1 MSKNSRRKVQTP
13 MKSLRGSV
21 LSPLVIALLGAC
33 IPLHAQDNGARASLD
48 NAKPGASEEC
58 RRLQERVQ
66 ELDRMDDERV
76 ARKGHVGLQQSPVQT
91 KEWIDKER
99 KDAKTKM
106 FFAKC

>member
-1 MSKNSRRKVQTP
+1 MTIKQ
-13 MKSLRGSV
+13 SLAIAMLLASAG
-21 LSPLVIALLGAC
+21 LSTA
-33 IPLHAQDNGARASLD
+33 HAQDNGARASLD

-76 ARKGHVGLQQSPVQT
+76 ARKGHTGLQQSPVQT